1 LEYLLMIFEQVSNL
15 VEWGMRNYQ
24 RPFIL
29 VVALLVVGFVFFVSR
44 SPRH

>member
-1 LEYLLMIFEQVSNL
+1 MEYILMIFDQASNL
-15 VEWGMRNYQ
+15 VEWGTRNYQ

-29 VVALLVVGFVFFVSR
+29 VTAILVVGFVFFVSR